1 MGFVDWKGEGVLL
14 GQPFFIFNRLIFSV
28 SFYEN
33 CEILHRRLH
42 AKNKLEFKRF
52 YKQSRFTIQKNN
64 ILCINKFGGKNN
76 SPPKKCNQ
84 FDSLF
89 VVI

>member
-1 MGFVDWKGEGVLL
+1 MSHLYWALY
-14 GQPFFIFNRLIFSV
+14 R
-28 SFYEN
+28 
-33 CEILHRRLH
+33 LHRRLH

-76 SPPKKCNQ
+76 SPPKKCNPLSGRPYCVYKLIVL
-84 FDSLF
+84 SLT
-89 VVI
+89 VIYC

>member
-1 MGFVDWKGEGVLL
+1 MSHLYGSYF
-14 GQPFFIFNRLIFSV
+14 R
-28 SFYEN
+28 
-33 CEILHRRLH
+33 LHRRLH

-76 SPPKKCNQ
+76 SPPKKCNL
-84 FDSLF
+84 DGLLF
-89 VVI
+89 L